1 MYVNNGVPVSHQD
14 FTGIV
19 DHSRE
24 LSHLPDPNQW
34 IALNSRVEATE
45 RDVTE
50 LKETTATMN
59 TNINSIND
67 KLTSINNQLQ
77 QMREEMR
84 RDITAMDMRIN
95 ARFND
100 VDSRFNDRLNGVD
113 SRLTAMDLRINARF
127 NDVDSRLL
135 GLNTNMESKFASV
148 DKTFEKQNIRMGA
161 LHKNAMSR
169 LDNRMPGAS
178 SDNLEPLFNLDTGEK
193 IQENPTRALLGSM
206 SSVAVENCLR
216 GLEITPV
223 GRRVKGREAESAE
236 TGIRYEDIRLSWVRG
251 SD

>member
-1 MYVNNGVPVSHQD
+1 MYVNNGVPVSHPD
-14 FTGIV
+14 VTGFV

-50 LKETTATMN
+50 LKETTATMDK
-59 TNINSIND
+59 NINSIND
-67 KLTSINNQLQ
+67 TLTAINNQLQ

-84 RDITAMDMRIN
+84 RDITA
-95 ARFND
+95 
-100 VDSRFNDRLNGVD
+100 
-113 SRLTAMDLRINARF
+113 TDLRINARF

-161 LHKNAMSR
+161 L
-169 LDNRMPGAS
+169 
-178 SDNLEPLFNLDTGEK
+178 
-193 IQENPTRALLGSM
+193 
-206 SSVAVENCLR
+206 
-216 GLEITPV
+216 
-223 GRRVKGREAESAE
+223 
-236 TGIRYEDIRLSWVRG
+236 
-251 SD
+251 